1 MRTFAN
7 RWSRCKE
14 LGKKVPQA
22 YRVYVEDTFLPCD
35 ATDAR
40 IFAKENFLSL
50 YNVLHGTE
58 LKDTKQLKNVRLDQ
72 VLYMSFYNDVSYLV
86 ENKIIVLA
94 EHQST
99 INPNMPLRCLEYV
112 SRLYETLF
120 ESKEKYSRKL
130 LSIPTPEFYVFYNGT
145 EEYPETTVLK
155 LSDAFVEKAGEVNLE
170 LTVKV
175 ININQ
180 RDKHP
185 LLANCQTMKEY
196 SIFVETVRKW
206 KVLDPLNG
214 FEKAIEEYIASN
226 ILKEYLK
233 RKTKEVLNM
242 LLAEYDYETDIAV
255 QRAEEREIAFAE
267 GISQGIERG
276 IEQGAYQNKLETAAA
291 FKRLG
296 IDSAKIAEGTG
307 LTISQVEALN

>member
-1 MRTFAN
+1 
-7 RWSRCKE
+7 
-14 LGKKVPQA
+14 
-22 YRVYVEDTFLPCD
+22 
-35 ATDAR
+35 
-40 IFAKENFLSL
+40 
-50 YNVLHGTE
+50 
-58 LKDTKQLKNVRLDQ
+58 
-72 VLYMSFYNDVSYLV
+72 
-86 ENKIIVLA
+86 
-94 EHQST
+94 
-99 INPNMPLRCLEYV
+99 
-112 SRLYETLF
+112 
-120 ESKEKYSRKL
+120 
-130 LSIPTPEFYVFYNGT
+130 
-145 EEYPETTVLK
+145 
-155 LSDAFVEKAGEVNLE
+155 
-170 LTVKV
+170 
-175 ININQ
+175 
-180 RDKHP
+180 
-185 LLANCQTMKEY
+185 MKEY